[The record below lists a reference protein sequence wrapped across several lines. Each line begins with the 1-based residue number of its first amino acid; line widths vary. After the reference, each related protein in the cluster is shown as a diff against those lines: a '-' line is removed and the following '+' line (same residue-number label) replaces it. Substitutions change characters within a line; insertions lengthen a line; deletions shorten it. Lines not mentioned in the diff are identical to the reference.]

1 MDHDSAERRSISSDS
16 REQSGRKSS
25 FQKEEGR
32 ISASGRLSRNSS
44 KATSGRRR
52 RLPGEVPK
60 LERQVSSAAKGLNG
74 LRFLDRIMTGK
85 EGDAW
90 MAIDKRFERF
100 SANGKL
106 PREKFGICVGMGEG
120 NEFSGELFDALARRK
135 GIDTSEGITKEQVK
149 EFWMELTKEDLNSR
163 IQIFFDMCDKNG
175 DGLLTE
181 EDVKEVLI
189 MSASAN
195 KLSTFK
201 NHAGTYAALI
211 METLDPDQYGYI
223 EMWQLETLLKGTCT
237 SNMSSDDTSDLEKT
251 MIPESYRNPL
261 RKYCTKIFESAL
273 DNWKIAWIL
282 FLFWEINMALFL
294 WKFHQYTFMPSYQ
307 VLGYC
312 SCTAKAAGETLKFN
326 MALILLPVCRR
337 TITALRETFFG
348 KLLPVDENINFHK
361 IIALAIVIGT
371 VIHTVAHMACN
382 FVRLSTTPNNQFTTV
397 FGNLFP
403 TQPSYLDLVLSIPG
417 FTGIIMDIM
426 MAICF
431 LFATSSFRRNVVK
444 LPEPFSNLA
453 GFTSFWYTHHL
464 LVIVYFLL
472 IVHGWFLVLTR
483 GFVNK
488 TTWWYLVL
496 PMLCYL
502 SERLITTDHT
512 LKVDTIKAI
521 IYTGNVL
528 ALYMTKP
535 PGFKYKSGMYLFVHC
550 PQISRFEWHP
560 FTITSAPGDHYL
572 SVHIRTLGDWTK
584 ALREEFAKACEPQ
597 MKNPVRGS
605 LARMETSANMSIK
618 EAQAI
623 YPKIYIKG
631 PYGAPAQHYKEY
643 NVLLL
648 IGLGIGATP
657 FISILNDLL
666 HHLKKTKSG
675 DVSKNLDKRAY
686 FYWVTRE
693 QGSFEW
699 FKGVMDDIADHDHDN
714 IIEMHNYL
722 TSVYEQGDVRSALVS
737 MVQSLQHAK
746 DGVDVVSQSRIKTHF
761 ARPNWRKVFHTLGTT
776 HEGCKIG
783 VFYCGARALTRPLLN
798 LCKEFSQQN
807 TTRFDFH
814 KENF

>member
-1 MDHDSAERRSISSDS
+1 MDHGGIGRDRST
-16 REQSGRKSS
+16 QSFLRDEVKLS
-25 FQKEEGR
+25 E
-32 ISASGRLSRNSS
+32 SGRLSRNSS
-44 KATSGRRR
+44 KTTARMRH
-52 RLPGEVPK
+52 LPSDGAR
-60 LERQVSSAAKGLNG
+60 LERQKSGAARGLNG

-85 EGDAW
+85 EVDAW
-90 MAIDKRFERF
+90 MATEKRFQQF
-100 SANGKL
+100 SSDGKL

-120 NEFSGELFDALARRK
+120 EFAGELFDALARRK
-135 GIDTSEGITKEQVK
+135 GIDGSNGITLDQVK
-149 EFWMELTKEDLNSR
+149 IFWEDLTNEDLDTR
-163 IQIFFDMCDKNG
+163 IHIFFDMCDKNG

-201 NHAGTYAALI
+201 KHAGTYAALI
-211 METLDPDQYGYI
+211 MERLDPDQCGYI
-223 EMWQLETLLKGTCT
+223 EMWQLETLLKSTT
-237 SNMSSDDTSDLEKT
+237 SKEKKMNPDDTTDLAKT
-251 MIPESYRNPL
+251 MIPENYRHPM
-261 RKYCTKIFESAL
+261 RKFFSKVFESGL
-273 DNWKIAWIL
+273 ENWKVFWVL
-282 FLFWEINMALFL
+282 FLFWEMNVALFL
-294 WKFHQYTFMPSYQ
+294 WKFHQYTLMPSFQ

-312 SCTAKAAGETLKFN
+312 SCTAKGAGETLKFN
-326 MALILLPVCRR
+326 MAIILLPVCRR
-337 TITALRETFFG
+337 TLTSIRETYLG
-348 KLLPVDENINFHK
+348 KQLPVDENINFHK

-371 VIHTVAHMACN
+371 VVHTIAHLGCN
-382 FVRLSTTPNNQFTTV
+382 FIRLSRCPPDQFNRV
-397 FGNLFP
+397 FGGLFA
-403 TQPSYLDLVLSIPG
+403 TQPSYMDLVLSIPG
-417 FTGIIMDIM
+417 YTGIIMIILM
-426 MAICF
+426 SVCF

-444 LPEPFSNLA
+444 LPHPFSNLA

-464 LVIVYFLL
+464 LIIVYLL
-472 IVHGWFLVLTR
+472 FIAHGYFLVLTTGWYR
-483 GFVNK
+483 K
-488 TTWWYLVL
+488 TTWMYLLL
-496 PMLCYL
+496 PMLCYA
-502 SERLITTDHT
+502 SERVLTTDHIMH
-512 LKVDTIKAI
+512 VDTIKAT

-535 PGFKYKSGMYLFVHC
+535 SGFRYKSGMYLFVQC

-560 FTITSAPGDHYL
+560 FTITSAPGDDYL

-584 ALREEFAKACEPQ
+584 ALREEFAKAFEPPAEGNLVKQETNSLKEPQ
-597 MKNPVRGS
+597 PK
-605 LARMETSANMSIK
+605 
-618 EAQAI
+618 

-631 PYGAPAQHYKEY
+631 PYGAPAQHYSHY

-666 HHLKKTKSG
+666 QQLKQSG
-675 DVSKNLDKRAY
+675 GTLDKRAY

-699 FKGVMDDIADHDHDN
+699 FKGVMDEIAEHDHDN

-722 TSVYEQGDVRSALVS
+722 TSVYEEGDVRSALIS

-761 ARPNWRKVFHTLGTT
+761 ARPNWKKVFQSLATT
-776 HEGCKIG
+776 HEGSKIG
-783 VFYCGARALTRPLLN
+783 VFYCGTRALTRQLKN
-798 LCKEFSQQN
+798 LCKEHSQQS

>member
-1 MDHDSAERRSISSDS
+1 MDHDHSAERKSISSDS
-16 REQSGRKSS
+16 REQSGRKSVDS
-25 FQKEEGR
+25 GR
-32 ISASGRLSRNSS
+32 ISMSLSRNSS
-44 KATSGRRR
+44 KASSLSRNSSKTASRRR
-52 RLPGEVPK
+52 RMPGEVPK
-60 LERQVSSAAKGLNG
+60 MERQVSSAARGLNG
-74 LRFLDRIMTGK
+74 LRFLDRVMTGK

-90 MAIDKRFERF
+90 NAIEKRFQRF
-100 SANGKL
+100 ATDGKL

-149 EFWMELTKEDLNSR
+149 EFWQELTKEDLSTR
-163 IQIFFDMCDKNG
+163 VQIFFDMCDKNG

-211 METLDPDQYGYI
+211 METLDPDHYGYI
-223 EMWQLETLLKGTCT
+223 EMWQLETLLKGTSQENL
-237 SNMSSDDTSDLEKT
+237 SNDDTTDLAKT
-251 MIPESYRNPL
+251 MIPESYRNPF
-261 RKYCTKIFESAL
+261 RKYSTKFFESAL
-273 DNWKIAWIL
+273 ENWKIIWIL

-294 WKFHQYTFMPSYQ
+294 WKYHQYTFMPSYQ
-307 VLGYC
+307 ILGHC

-337 TITALRETFFG
+337 TLTALRETFVG

-371 VIHTVAHMACN
+371 LIHTIAHMACN
-382 FVRLSTTPNNQFTTV
+382 FVRLSRTPNDRFMAV

-403 TQPSYLDLVLSIPG
+403 AQPSYLDLVLSIPG

-464 LVIVYFLL
+464 LIVVYFLF
-472 IVHGWFLVLTR
+472 IAHGWFLVLTR
-483 GFVNK
+483 GWQNK
-488 TTWWYLVL
+488 TTWMYLIL
-496 PMLCYL
+496 PMLCYA
-502 SERLITTDHT
+502 SERLITTDHIM
-512 LKVDTIKAI
+512 KVETIKAI

-550 PQISRFEWHP
+550 PTISRFEWHP
-560 FTITSAPGDHYL
+560 FTITSAPGDAYL

-597 MKNPVRGS
+597 MKNPVGRGS
-605 LARMETSANMSIK
+605 LARMETSAKLSVQ
-618 EAQAI
+618 EAQKI

-648 IGLGIGATP
+648 IE
-657 FISILNDLL
+657 N
-666 HHLKKTKSG
+666 G
-675 DVSKNLDKRAY
+675 DVTQNLDKRAY

-761 ARPNWRKVFHTLGTT
+761 ARPNWRKVFHELASEHLGA
-776 HEGCKIG
+776 KIVG
-783 VFYCGARALTRPLLN
+783 NQRRDN
-798 LCKEFSQQN
+798 
-807 TTRFDFH
+807 
-814 KENF
+814 